1 MHVQLSKCLIKSKKC
16 KQNLNVDKQK
26 LLNILKLQNLVILT
40 ENKLEA
46 LKIFEYG
53 DENTK
58 GGQ

>member
-26 LLNILKLQNLVILT
+26 LLNILKLQNLVILM

-46 LKIFEYG
+46 LKLFEYG